1 MLQSKYLTEVE
12 LSDFGFKSLGTN
24 VKISTDARIYGQE
37 NISIGNNVRIDDF
50 SILSSSKGYID
61 IGSNV
66 FIARNAHLSGFFGI
80 TINPFVTLAS
90 YVVIYSASDDYSGET
105 LTGQAMSDEYTKH
118 IGGEVIIGK
127 HVILGSGTTVI
138 GKSNIGEGCSIGS
151 KSLVRNDLDPWGIYV
166 GSPCKRIKNRK
177 KDLLLLEKKFLVEN
191 PD

>member
-1 MLQSKYLTEVE
+1 MNTQ
-12 LSDFGFKSLGTN
+12 
-24 VKISTDARIYGQE
+24 
-37 NISIGNNVRIDDF
+37 NI
-50 SILSSSKGYID
+50 L
-61 IGSNV
+61 
-66 FIARNAHLSGFFGI
+66 
-80 TINPFVTLAS
+80 
-90 YVVIYSASDDYSGET
+90 
-105 LTGQAMSDEYTKH
+105 
-118 IGGEVIIGK
+118 GGEVIIGK